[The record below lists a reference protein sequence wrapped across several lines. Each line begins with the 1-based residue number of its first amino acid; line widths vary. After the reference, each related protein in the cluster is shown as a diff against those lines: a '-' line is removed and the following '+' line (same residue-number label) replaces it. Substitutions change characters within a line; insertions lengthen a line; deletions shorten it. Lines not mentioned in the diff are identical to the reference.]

1 MKSKKAM
8 EIETFEERY
17 RGNYLNK
24 FTANAMRIYKIKL
37 L

>member
-24 FTANAMRIYKIKL
+24 FFIKL
-37 L
+37 NYFNLI